1 MDFIDKIRKGAPDI
15 FLTAT
20 IDLALF
26 PTKTEILHEAFRAMS
41 VGADQIYTAR
51 GPHIVEMLSK
61 EDIPVMCHL
70 GLVPRKSSWRG
81 GLRAIGKNAE
91 EAYKLY
97 NDFKFYA
104 NSEPELINDFVIL
117 YDIEINM
124 IHEPD
129 KQIGFDKF
137 KRRLLRLKESFENS
151 NYVLNF
157 VLTNSSMYKDILE
170 DEEGNFYVYKLV
182 SDSNDSYKSTKIM
195 ILKGKSYNKNLET
208 LDADIKD
215 LKGPPWVVK
224 SQIHAGGR
232 GAGYFKNSFN
242 DKGGVQV
249 VFDKDKVS
257 SVAQSMM
264 GNVLVTKQTGEIG
277 KKVNRIFIEEGCDI
291 DREFYLSLLVDRN
304 NSKVMMMISAAGG
317 MDIEEVAITNPEKI
331 INVHFTTYKDIS
343 LDDSLLK
350 KLDITKNQLDELTS
364 IINKL
369 LNAFTSIDASTI
381 EINPLVLNNQG
392 SFVVLDAKISLDDNA
407 LFRHPELAELKDL
420 TEEDPLELQAAEH
433 DMNYVKLDGSIG
445 CMVNGAGLAMATM
458 DIIKQFGEE
467 PANFLDLGGT
477 ANKDRVIMG
486 FKTIQSDPNVKSIL
500 INIFGGI
507 IHCDMIANGIVE
519 AVKELDFKLPLV
531 VRFQGTNAK
540 EGKDMINNSDL
551 GLISIDDF
559 TEAAKKVVELAKG

>member
-1 MDFIDKIRKGAPDI
+1 MNIHEYQAK
-15 FLTAT
+15 
-20 IDLALF
+20 
-26 PTKTEILHEAFRAMS
+26 EILKNY
-41 VGADQIYTAR
+41 G
-51 GPHIVEMLSK
+51 L
-61 EDIPVMCHL
+61 PV
-70 GLVPRKSSWRG
+70 
-81 GLRAIGKNAE
+81 
-91 EAYKLY
+91 
-97 NDFKFYA
+97 
-104 NSEPELINDFVIL
+104 
-117 YDIEINM
+117 
-124 IHEPD
+124 
-129 KQIGFDKF
+129 
-137 KRRLLRLKESFENS
+137 
-151 NYVLNF
+151 
-157 VLTNSSMYKDILE
+157 
-170 DEEGNFYVYKLV
+170 
-182 SDSNDSYKSTKIM
+182 
-195 ILKGKSYNKNLET
+195 LKGKSYNKNLET
-208 LDADIKD
+208 LDADMKD

-232 GAGYFKNSFN
+232 GAGHFKNSFN

-249 VFDKDKVS
+249 IFDKDNVS
-257 SVAQSMM
+257 SVAKSMM

-277 KKVNRIFIEEGCDI
+277 KTVNRIFIEEGCDI

-304 NSKVMMMISAAGG
+304 TSKVMMMISAAGG

-331 INVHFTTYKDIS
+331 INVHFTKYTDIS
-343 LDDSLLK
+343 LDDSLLT

-381 EINPLVLNNQG
+381 EINPLVLNKQG
-392 SFVVLDAKISLDDNA
+392 SFVILDAKISLDDNA
-407 LFRHPELAELKDL
+407 LFRHPELLDLKDL

-507 IHCDMIANGIVE
+507 IHCDMIANGIVD

-540 EGKDMINNSDL
+540 EGKDKINNSDL

>member
-1 MDFIDKIRKGAPDI
+1 MNIHEYQAK
-15 FLTAT
+15 
-20 IDLALF
+20 
-26 PTKTEILHEAFRAMS
+26 EILKNY
-41 VGADQIYTAR
+41 G
-51 GPHIVEMLSK
+51 L
-61 EDIPVMCHL
+61 PV
-70 GLVPRKSSWRG
+70 
-81 GLRAIGKNAE
+81 
-91 EAYKLY
+91 
-97 NDFKFYA
+97 
-104 NSEPELINDFVIL
+104 
-117 YDIEINM
+117 
-124 IHEPD
+124 
-129 KQIGFDKF
+129 
-137 KRRLLRLKESFENS
+137 
-151 NYVLNF
+151 
-157 VLTNSSMYKDILE
+157 
-170 DEEGNFYVYKLV
+170 
-182 SDSNDSYKSTKIM
+182 
-195 ILKGKSYNKNLET
+195 LKGKSYNKNLET

-232 GAGYFKNSFN
+232 GAGHFKNSFN

-249 VFDKDKVS
+249 VFDKDDVS

-277 KKVNRIFIEEGCDI
+277 KTVNRIFIEEGCDI

-304 NSKVMMMISAAGG
+304 TSKVMMMISAAGG

-343 LDDSLLK
+343 LDDSLLT

-369 LNAFTSIDASTI
+369 LTAFTSIDASSI
-381 EINPLVLNNQG
+381 EINPLVLNKQG
-392 SFVVLDAKISLDDNA
+392 SFVILDAKISLDDNA
-407 LFRHPELAELKDL
+407 LFRHPELLDLKDL

-507 IHCDMIANGIVE
+507 IHCDMIANGIVD

-540 EGKDMINNSDL
+540 EGKDKINNSDL

>member
-1 MDFIDKIRKGAPDI
+1 MNIHEYQAK
-15 FLTAT
+15 
-20 IDLALF
+20 
-26 PTKTEILHEAFRAMS
+26 EILKNY
-41 VGADQIYTAR
+41 G
-51 GPHIVEMLSK
+51 L
-61 EDIPVMCHL
+61 PV
-70 GLVPRKSSWRG
+70 
-81 GLRAIGKNAE
+81 
-91 EAYKLY
+91 
-97 NDFKFYA
+97 
-104 NSEPELINDFVIL
+104 
-117 YDIEINM
+117 
-124 IHEPD
+124 
-129 KQIGFDKF
+129 
-137 KRRLLRLKESFENS
+137 
-151 NYVLNF
+151 
-157 VLTNSSMYKDILE
+157 
-170 DEEGNFYVYKLV
+170 
-182 SDSNDSYKSTKIM
+182 
-195 ILKGKSYNKNLET
+195 LKGKSYNKNLET
-208 LDADIKD
+208 LDADMKD

-232 GAGYFKNSFN
+232 GAGHFKNSFN
-242 DKGGVQV
+242 GKGGVQV
-249 VFDKDKVS
+249 IFEKDKVS

-277 KKVNRIFIEEGCDI
+277 KTVNRIFIEEGCDI

-304 NSKVMMMISAAGG
+304 TSKVMMMISAAGG
-317 MDIEEVAITNPEKI
+317 MDIEEVAMTNPEKI

-343 LDDSLLK
+343 LDDSLLT

-369 LNAFTSIDASTI
+369 LTAFTSIDASSI
-381 EINPLVLNNQG
+381 EINPLVLNKQG
-392 SFVVLDAKISLDDNA
+392 SFVILDAKISLDDNA
-407 LFRHPELAELKDL
+407 LFRHPELLDLKDL

-486 FKTIQSDPNVKSIL
+486 FKTIQADPNVKSTL

-540 EGKDMINNSDL
+540 EGKDKINNSDL

>member
-1 MDFIDKIRKGAPDI
+1 MNIHEYQAK
-15 FLTAT
+15 
-20 IDLALF
+20 
-26 PTKTEILHEAFRAMS
+26 EILKNY
-41 VGADQIYTAR
+41 G
-51 GPHIVEMLSK
+51 L
-61 EDIPVMCHL
+61 PV
-70 GLVPRKSSWRG
+70 
-81 GLRAIGKNAE
+81 
-91 EAYKLY
+91 
-97 NDFKFYA
+97 
-104 NSEPELINDFVIL
+104 
-117 YDIEINM
+117 
-124 IHEPD
+124 
-129 KQIGFDKF
+129 
-137 KRRLLRLKESFENS
+137 
-151 NYVLNF
+151 
-157 VLTNSSMYKDILE
+157 
-170 DEEGNFYVYKLV
+170 
-182 SDSNDSYKSTKIM
+182 
-195 ILKGKSYNKNLET
+195 LKGKAYNKNLET

-232 GAGYFKNSFN
+232 GAGQFKNPFN

-249 VFDKDKVS
+249 IFDKDKVS
-257 SVAQSMM
+257 SVAKSMM

-277 KKVNRIFIEEGCDI
+277 KTVNRIFIEEGCDI
-291 DREFYLSLLVDRN
+291 GREFYLSLLVDRN

-317 MDIEEVAITNPEKI
+317 MDIEEVALTNPKKI
-331 INVHFTTYKDIS
+331 INIHFTAYKDIS
-343 LDDSLLK
+343 LDESLLTR
-350 KLDITKNQLDELTS
+350 LEITKNQLDELTS

-381 EINPLVLNNQG
+381 EINPLVLNKQG

-407 LFRHPELAELKDL
+407 LFRHPELADLKDL

-477 ANKDRVIMG
+477 ANKERVIMG
-486 FKTIQSDPNVKSIL
+486 FKTIQSDSNVRSIL

-531 VRFQGTNAK
+531 VRFQGTNAS
-540 EGKDMINNSDL
+540 EGRDVINNADL

-559 TEAAKKVVELAKG
+559 TEAAKKVVDLAKG

>member
-1 MDFIDKIRKGAPDI
+1 MNIHEYQAK
-15 FLTAT
+15 
-20 IDLALF
+20 
-26 PTKTEILHEAFRAMS
+26 EILKNY
-41 VGADQIYTAR
+41 G
-51 GPHIVEMLSK
+51 L
-61 EDIPVMCHL
+61 PV
-70 GLVPRKSSWRG
+70 
-81 GLRAIGKNAE
+81 
-91 EAYKLY
+91 
-97 NDFKFYA
+97 
-104 NSEPELINDFVIL
+104 
-117 YDIEINM
+117 
-124 IHEPD
+124 
-129 KQIGFDKF
+129 
-137 KRRLLRLKESFENS
+137 
-151 NYVLNF
+151 
-157 VLTNSSMYKDILE
+157 
-170 DEEGNFYVYKLV
+170 
-182 SDSNDSYKSTKIM
+182 
-195 ILKGKSYNKNLET
+195 LKGKSYNKNLET
-208 LDADIKD
+208 IAADIED

-232 GAGYFKNSFN
+232 GAGHFKNSFN

-249 VFDKDKVS
+249 IFDKDNVS
-257 SVAQSMM
+257 SVAKSMM

-277 KKVNRIFIEEGCDI
+277 KTVNRIFIEEGCDI

-304 NSKVMMMISAAGG
+304 TSKVMMMISAAGG

>member
-1 MDFIDKIRKGAPDI
+1 MNIHEYQAK
-15 FLTAT
+15 
-20 IDLALF
+20 
-26 PTKTEILHEAFRAMS
+26 EILKQY
-41 VGADQIYTAR
+41 G
-51 GPHIVEMLSK
+51 L
-61 EDIPVMCHL
+61 PV
-70 GLVPRKSSWRG
+70 
-81 GLRAIGKNAE
+81 
-91 EAYKLY
+91 
-97 NDFKFYA
+97 
-104 NSEPELINDFVIL
+104 
-117 YDIEINM
+117 
-124 IHEPD
+124 
-129 KQIGFDKF
+129 
-137 KRRLLRLKESFENS
+137 
-151 NYVLNF
+151 
-157 VLTNSSMYKDILE
+157 
-170 DEEGNFYVYKLV
+170 
-182 SDSNDSYKSTKIM
+182 
-195 ILKGKSYNKNLET
+195 LKGKSYNKNLET

-232 GAGYFKNSFN
+232 GAGHFKNSFN

-249 VFDKDKVS
+249 VFEQNQIS
-257 SVAQSMM
+257 SIAQLMM
-264 GNVLVTKQTGEIG
+264 GNVLITKQTGEIG
-277 KKVNRIFIEEGCDI
+277 KTVNRIFIEEGCDI

-317 MDIEEVAITNPEKI
+317 MDIEEVAATNPEKI

-343 LDDSLLK
+343 LDESLMI
-350 KLDITKNQLDELTS
+350 KLEINKNQLQELTS

-369 LNAFTSIDASTI
+369 VNAFISIDASTI
-381 EINPLVLNNQG
+381 EINPLVLNKKG

-407 LFRHPELAELKDL
+407 LFRHPELADLKDL

-519 AVKELDFKLPLV
+519 AVKELNFNLPLV

-540 EGKDMINNSDL
+540 EGRDVINNSNL
-551 GLISIDDF
+551 GLVSIDDF
-559 TEAAKKVVELAKG
+559 TEAAKKVVELANK

>member
-1 MDFIDKIRKGAPDI
+1 MNIHEYQAK
-15 FLTAT
+15 
-20 IDLALF
+20 
-26 PTKTEILHEAFRAMS
+26 EILKNY
-41 VGADQIYTAR
+41 G
-51 GPHIVEMLSK
+51 L
-61 EDIPVMCHL
+61 PV
-70 GLVPRKSSWRG
+70 
-81 GLRAIGKNAE
+81 
-91 EAYKLY
+91 
-97 NDFKFYA
+97 
-104 NSEPELINDFVIL
+104 
-117 YDIEINM
+117 
-124 IHEPD
+124 
-129 KQIGFDKF
+129 
-137 KRRLLRLKESFENS
+137 
-151 NYVLNF
+151 
-157 VLTNSSMYKDILE
+157 
-170 DEEGNFYVYKLV
+170 
-182 SDSNDSYKSTKIM
+182 
-195 ILKGKSYNKNLET
+195 LKGKSYNKNLET
-208 LDADIKD
+208 IAADIED

-232 GAGYFKNSFN
+232 GAGHFKNSFN

-249 VFDKDKVS
+249 IFDKDNVS
-257 SVAQSMM
+257 SVAKSMM

-277 KKVNRIFIEEGCDI
+277 KTVNRIFIEEGCDI

-304 NSKVMMMISAAGG
+304 TSKVMMMISAAGG

-343 LDDSLLK
+343 LDDSLLT
-350 KLDITKNQLDELTS
+350 KLDITKKQLDELTS

-369 LNAFTSIDASTI
+369 LNAFTSVDASTI
-381 EINPLVLNNQG
+381 EINPLVLNKQG
-392 SFVVLDAKISLDDNA
+392 SFVILDAKISLDDNA
-407 LFRHPELAELKDL
+407 LFRHPELLDLKDL
-420 TEEDPLELQAAEH
+420 SEEDPLELQAAEH

-507 IHCDMIANGIVE
+507 IHCDMIASGIVD

-540 EGKDMINNSDL
+540 EGKDKINNSDL